1 MGLAKHAVMY
11 FHKLAMKNWSFNVK
25 RDLIYDNSIKH
36 EVALNVTKHMWDL
49 YDENYKTLMKLI
61 TEFLSKYMVY
71 WYR

>member
-1 MGLAKHAVMY
+1 M
-11 FHKLAMKNWSFNVK
+11 
-25 RDLIYDNSIKH
+25 
-36 EVALNVTKHMWDL
+36 TKHTWDL